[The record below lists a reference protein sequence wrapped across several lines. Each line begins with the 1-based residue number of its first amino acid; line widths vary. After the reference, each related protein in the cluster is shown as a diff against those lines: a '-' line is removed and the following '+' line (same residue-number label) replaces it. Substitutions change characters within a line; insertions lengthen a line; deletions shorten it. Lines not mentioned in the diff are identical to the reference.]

1 MIYDIVLI
9 ATGAALAYV
18 VYVFFLG
25 LKDKRD
31 SE

>member
-9 ATGAALAYV
+9 STGVALAYV
-18 VYVFFLG
+18 AYVFFSG
-25 LKDKRD
+25 WKDKRD